1 MRLTE
6 FSVQEVAM
14 NPAAYA
20 DSMTQAA
27 ERGVLVGFEFEVLVP
42 REALDNL
49 TQAAQDQDAESTAG
63 GITADQWGTGSKQQ
77 LLQQ

>member
-1 MRLTE
+1 MILEDIWMR
-6 FSVQEVAM
+6 EVAM

-49 TQAAQDQDAESTAG
+49 TQASQGQDADRLPVASPRCSG
-63 GITADQWGTGSKQQ
+63 HRQ
-77 LLQQ
+77 

>member
-1 MRLTE
+1 MILE
-6 FSVQEVAM
+6 DIWVQEVAM

-42 REALDNL
+42 REAMDNL
-49 TQAAQDQDAESTAG
+49 KGAA
-63 GITADQWGTGSKQQ
+63 
-77 LLQQ
+77 